1 MKTFFHRKTMIKHKI
16 PNVTSFLFL
25 ILKPNRLIWQILRMN
40 WKIAQCQITR
50 FTMLMVQTIF
60 LRLILVSDYIY
71 SKHFKQLQLQF
82 TITFRLQARLK
93 NSGKKEIEILN
104 IAFST
109 PNLHLVA
116 NIRKKKISNFKSQ
129 FFITYHKNANQLSW
143 LCWVHN
149 FLLKNE
155 NFLPFLTKH

>member
-1 MKTFFHRKTMIKHKI
+1 
-16 PNVTSFLFL
+16 
-25 ILKPNRLIWQILRMN
+25 
-40 WKIAQCQITR
+40 
-50 FTMLMVQTIF
+50 MLMVQTIF

-116 NIRKKKISNFKSQ
+116 NNRKKKKKKESQISNLNFSLL
-129 FFITYHKNANQLSW
+129 ITKTQINLVDSVEFTISFSKMKIFYHFSPN
-143 LCWVHN
+143 
-149 FLLKNE
+149 
-155 NFLPFLTKH
+155 TKI